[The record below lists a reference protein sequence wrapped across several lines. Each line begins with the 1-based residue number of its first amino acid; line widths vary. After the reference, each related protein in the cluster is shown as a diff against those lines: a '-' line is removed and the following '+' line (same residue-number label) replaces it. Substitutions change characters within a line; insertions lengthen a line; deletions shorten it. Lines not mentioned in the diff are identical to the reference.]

1 MRRKRWAFITH
12 RAPEPLRGSVRD
24 GARYRSARWRSHM
37 FRSISRR
44 GPRCRPGIGGNK
56 VRRRV
61 QALAGIHHTSR
72 TGADARFG
80 SRWCSLPQRTMAV
93 AHVPLSSGVRRTCF
107 LNAGV
112 HDEDDGFQCDG
123 AALARFL
130 ERRRGRC
137 TCYRGVSREG
147 APNGC
152 RREDGRCE
160 RSRMH
165 RRLLHR
171 LPVRGEDVVQRG
183 MPAQSARTP
192 PTRSAAA
199 PAIEP
204 HAARRHGCRQS
215 STEPD
220 AMPRRERSVPY
231 RAVGPS
237 HSGAGA
243 NSDRSAQ
250 GGARAGRR
258 RSRHRRGGWLWREG
272 RTRHSEVDMA
282 MAVAL
287 AGAPSSSSSQARS
300 RAP

>member
-1 MRRKRWAFITH
+1 
-12 RAPEPLRGSVRD
+12 
-24 GARYRSARWRSHM
+24 
-37 FRSISRR
+37 
-44 GPRCRPGIGGNK
+44 
-56 VRRRV
+56 
-61 QALAGIHHTSR
+61 
-72 TGADARFG
+72 
-80 SRWCSLPQRTMAV
+80 MAV

-112 HDEDDGFQCDG
+112 HDEDGGFQCDG
-123 AALARFL
+123 AAFTRFL

-152 RREDGRCE
+152 RRKDGRCE

-204 HAARRHGCRQS
+204 HA
-215 STEPD
+215 
-220 AMPRRERSVPY
+220 MPRRERSVPY

-237 HSGAGA
+237 YSGAGA
-243 NSDRSAQ
+243 NSDPSAQ
-250 GGARAGRR
+250 GGARAG
-258 RSRHRRGGWLWREG
+258 HRRGRWLWREG
-272 RTRHSEVDMA
+272 RTRHAEVDMA

-287 AGAPSSSSSQARS
+287 AGVPSSSSQARS